1 MKGEQLFASLTNI
14 REEYIAEAAIPPMGG
29 SVRREGARRR
39 RATLLEA
46 LNSGWGVASICL
58 VVGLAAIIG
67 MVAWG
72 RMGAAGPQIPGFLPE
87 TGVSGESFTFSY
99 EMTPA
104 GGQVAPGGM
113 VTLNTTLVNRG
124 EPFTY
129 EGASSEFCAYARF
142 IWRGDDSVV
151 LHGSIAHTTDIGE
164 FTVAS
169 GQVGGGYYVF
179 HIPEDTPTGAYDLE
193 LSYGGCKQVYEGVLI
208 VGEVSTRFTMSYS
221 EVGFSE
227 GYTLW
232 SIRAWVIN
240 NGSAFTLVGA
250 SNAYKPDA
258 KLVHRESGYIIE
270 GITIFTNDYQE
281 MTISEGQIGTG
292 DYNFRIGDGAPGGY
306 YDLHLT
312 FEGETCTIPNALLVT
327 PYTDELPSPPITDA
341 MRFSFGYSLGTRPN
355 RIDRDD
361 VLCFDAWVVNE
372 GETFTYTGDPFAFIP
387 SVSLWYMEDP
397 SYTIQGLPPATGM
410 PPQLCTVESG
420 KRGRTSYEFR
430 IPADA
435 PAGSYGLVLSYGSVF
450 QYYKDVLTLIDDELP
465 SDDILDAYYAANRYA
480 TDVRV
485 IHDYGTFGDGVRV
498 ALILDSDLLY
508 TQAFETHH
516 VGPAVIKYSNG
527 NFLQALHRGVFYSLS
542 EAYELGLLS
551 DADLAAIENL
561 HREFYPSLYA
571 DDE

>member
-193 LSYGGCKQVYEGVLI
+193 LSYGGCKQVYESVLI

-306 YDLHLT
+306 YDLCLT
-312 FEGETCTIPNALLVT
+312 FEGETCTIPNALLVG
-327 PYTDELPSPPITDA
+327 PHTD
-341 MRFSFGYSLGTRPN
+341 
-355 RIDRDD
+355 
-361 VLCFDAWVVNE
+361 
-372 GETFTYTGDPFAFIP
+372 
-387 SVSLWYMEDP
+387 
-397 SYTIQGLPPATGM
+397 
-410 PPQLCTVESG
+410 
-420 KRGRTSYEFR
+420 
-430 IPADA
+430 
-435 PAGSYGLVLSYGSVF
+435 VF
-450 QYYKDVLTLIDDELP
+450 P

-498 ALILDSDLLY
+498 ALILDRDLLY

-527 NFLQALHRGVFYSLS
+527 NFLQALHQGVFYSLS